1 MINLKS
7 DKEIA
12 EMTEGGKKLKAVVKN
27 LLFLIKAGVTT
38 KEIDDKAEE
47 LIKKQGGNSSFKTVP
62 GYLFSICSPINE
74 QIVHTKPSSRI
85 LKDGDVLTLD
95 IGMLYKGWHTDYAV
109 TKVVG
114 GQSKDEKINKFLKIG
129 EETLY
134 LAIKKAKI
142 GNRLGAISEVIEKE
156 ITDNG
161 YFIIKELTGHGIG
174 RELHED
180 PYIFGFVDQ
189 PINKSLLI
197 KKGLVI
203 AIEII
208 YAMGTNDMIYEKDN
222 WSLITKD
229 RSLSACFEH
238 TIAVTDQGP
247 IILT

>member
-1 MINLKS
+1 MVNLKS
-7 DKEIA
+7 DEEISIMA
-12 EMTEGGKKLKAVVKN
+12 EGGKRLRLVVEN
-27 LLFLIKAGVTT
+27 LLPLIKDGITT

-47 LIKKQGGNSSFKTVP
+47 LIKKQGGKSSFKTVP

-74 QIVHTKPSSRI
+74 QIVHTKPSNRI

-95 IGMLYKGWHTDYAV
+95 IGMLFKGWHTDYAI

-114 GQSKDEKINKFLKIG
+114 GQGKDTNINKFLKIG

-134 LAIKKAKI
+134 LAIKKARI
-142 GNRLGAISEVIEKE
+142 GNRLGEISETIEKE
-156 ITDNG
+156 ITG
-161 YFIIKELTGHGIG
+161 HGHFIIKELTGHGIG
-174 RELHED
+174 KKLHED
-180 PYIFGFVDQ
+180 PYVFGFVDR

-208 YAMGTNDMIYEKDN
+208 YAMGTGKMIYEEDN
-222 WSLITKD
+222 WSIITKD

-247 IILT
+247 VILT

>member
-1 MINLKS
+1 MVNLKS
-7 DKEIA
+7 DKEITVMA
-12 EMTEGGKKLKAVVKN
+12 ESGKRLKAVVKD
-27 LLFLIKAGVTT
+27 LLPLIKAGITT
-38 KEIDDKAEE
+38 KEIDDRAEK
-47 LIKKQGGNSSFKTVP
+47 LINNQGGKSSFKTVP
-62 GYLFSICSPINE
+62 GYLFSTCTPINE
-74 QIVHTKPSSRI
+74 QIVHTKPCDRA
-85 LKDGDVLTLD
+85 LVDGDVLTLD
-95 IGMLYKGWHTDYAV
+95 IGMLYKGWHTDYAI

-129 EETLY
+129 EDTLY

-142 GNRLGAISEVIEKE
+142 GNRLGLISEVIERE
-156 ITDNG
+156 ITGNG

-174 RELHED
+174 KKLHED
-180 PYIFGFVDQ
+180 PYVFGFVDQ

-208 YAMGTNDMIYEKDN
+208 YALGTGDMIYEKDN
-222 WSLITKD
+222 WSIITKD

>member
-1 MINLKS
+1 
-7 DKEIA
+7 
-12 EMTEGGKKLKAVVKN
+12 
-27 LLFLIKAGVTT
+27 
-38 KEIDDKAEE
+38 
-47 LIKKQGGNSSFKTVP
+47 
-62 GYLFSICSPINE
+62 
-74 QIVHTKPSSRI
+74 
-85 LKDGDVLTLD
+85 
-95 IGMLYKGWHTDYAV
+95 MLYKGWHTDYAI

-114 GQSKDEKINKFLKIG
+114 EQSKNEKINKFLKIG
-129 EETLY
+129 KKTLY

-142 GNRLGAISEVIEKE
+142 GNRLGQISEVIERE
-156 ITDNG
+156 ITGNG

-174 RELHED
+174 KKLHED

-197 KKGLVI
+197 EKGLVI

-208 YAMGTNDMIYEKDN
+208 YAMGTDHMIYEKDN
-222 WSLITKD
+222 WSVITKD